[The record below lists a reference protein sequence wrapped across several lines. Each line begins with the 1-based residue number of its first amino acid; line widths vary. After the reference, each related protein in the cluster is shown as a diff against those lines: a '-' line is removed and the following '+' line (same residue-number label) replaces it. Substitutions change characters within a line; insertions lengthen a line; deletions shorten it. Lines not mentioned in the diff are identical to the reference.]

1 MLAGIPYGMGL
12 EIIFMALFSYLSDG
26 YGTLT
31 ASALASVAIMR
42 SVVAA
47 LLPLVADPMYSTLGV
62 SWASSLLGFLTL
74 AMAIVPFILLKYGR
88 ALRRRSKL
96 CRQVIGKKE
105 VRESRIFARREGM
118 ASSAQV

>member
-1 MLAGIPYGMGL
+1 MLAGIPYGMGV
-12 EIIFMALFSYLSDG
+12 EIIFMALTSYLSDG

-31 ASALASVAIMR
+31 ASALASAAIMR
-42 SVVAA
+42 SILGA
-47 LLPLVADPMYSTLGV
+47 LLPLVAQPMYSALGV

-74 AMAIVPFILLKYGR
+74 AMSVLPFLLLKFGR

-105 VRESRIFARREGM
+105 VQQAH
-118 ASSAQV
+118 V